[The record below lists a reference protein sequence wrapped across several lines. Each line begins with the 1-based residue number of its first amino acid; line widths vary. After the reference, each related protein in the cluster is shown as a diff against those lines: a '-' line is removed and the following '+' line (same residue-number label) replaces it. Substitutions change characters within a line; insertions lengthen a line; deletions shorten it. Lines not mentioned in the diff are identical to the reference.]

1 MATVTLLASVWNTTA
16 GAKTVTATPAVG
28 DLIVIIAAHS
38 GVSGNEAGDN
48 QGAGTYTEVEAR
60 VKNSSA
66 DDIRVYVRDELIA
79 SATSTIFGSTPGT
92 TTGGGVMVLKVTG
105 MSRVGAAAVRQ
116 AGGQANVA
124 SSTAPIVTLG
134 SAMLTSN
141 PVIGAVFNGAN
152 PAGLTPPA
160 LMTELADVGYG
171 TPPNGLEVCAANS
184 GVTST
189 FRQWGNTTITY
200 ATVLLEL
207 DTSAGGTTFNQGVG
221 GSLGPSGSLPR
232 SIGKRIRGSA
242 MSLVGVASGSGGL
255 HFTVIRAP
263 QDAVSRPERCGCRTS
278 YDTASHSPSR
288 RRKSGSGGGR
298 TCGICGGGCGA
309 CWRHGSEVAHGL
321 RTIEPRRDPGG
332 WERGTTM
339 AWPACGW

>member
-66 DDIRVYVRDELIA
+66 DDIRVYIRDELIA

-184 GVTST
+184 GVTSHLPPMG
-189 FRQWGNTTITY
+189 QQHHHLCHGV
-200 ATVLLEL
+200 A
-207 DTSAGGTTFNQGVG
+207 GVG
-221 GSLGPSGSLPR
+221 HER
-232 SIGKRIRGSA
+232 RGHD
-242 MSLVGVASGSGGL
+242 V
-255 HFTVIRAP
+255 
-263 QDAVSRPERCGCRTS
+263 Q
-278 YDTASHSPSR
+278 
-288 RRKSGSGGGR
+288 SGGGR
-298 TCGICGGGCGA
+298 EPG
-309 CWRHGSEVAHGL
+309 
-321 RTIEPRRDPGG
+321 TIGQPPT
-332 WERGTTM
+332 ERS
-339 AWPACGW
+339 ARA